1 MIRRKILGGH
11 FGRLR
16 DLSANGQGTLSQSFG
31 LAFAGGGSGIA
42 LRGLTV
48 GGTLTLFNSERMI
61 AMRRA
66 LLASAF
72 AASFAFV
79 SHDASAQ
86 QQQEAAEETP
96 VLQEVV
102 VTGSMIKRANAETA
116 VPITILKADALKD
129 QGITSVE
136 QALDQLTTNNPQINI
151 AQAVGT
157 FSGGG
162 SYADLRGLGI
172 GRTLVLLDGQRMAP
186 NAFSGNA
193 VDISGIPFSAIDSVE
208 VLRTGASSLYGS
220 DAISGVINF
229 ITRHNFQGL
238 TFSGTYDKPQQ
249 QGGSSSQVEGTFG
262 HGDLVADGY
271 NFMASVGYS
280 KQNELQA
287 SARSFSAEGFDPA
300 RGNGA
305 TNNPGTWPGSV
316 IDSNGN
322 YFQPSGPNASG
333 GNGFPT
339 CAGNPELTTYFGN
352 CAYRYSAATD
362 LLPQHSELSALA
374 TLTKSIGANNSLQA
388 QYFWAQSDVVA
399 WSGPMFYEFQMDP
412 ASPYFPG
419 NAQGPSVAGLLPS
432 YGGTSAPNLTGF
444 TGCPNPPPPAKPT
457 CVASPVLAVWTD
469 PNNNRYLGNLNTEQR
484 ALLTFAGKNAG
495 WDYSTSIN
503 YSQNI
508 NDNRNVSGFPNESL
522 LAPNG
527 VLSDLINPF
536 GPQSAAGQALINS
549 SYISGTYLIGE
560 DKRWSVDGHGSHE
573 LGDVISKGNPAT
585 IALGFS
591 AGGERFNSATTP
603 YNTLTQ
609 AATGLGDSSVEGSR
623 TFQALFMELDV
634 PLTST
639 LDLTLAD
646 RQDWYSDFGTTNNP
660 KIQARWQPASF
671 VTFRGTASTGFRAP
685 TLFSLNN
692 PDSLSASTGGSMG
705 QGNPNCAVTPPIA
718 PFTSATCATQGL
730 GLFGGNPHLTPETSE
745 NFDLGVVLTPITD
758 LGITLDYYRILVKNT
773 ISAVPPQAIYSNP
786 SQFAS
791 YFTLNSAG
799 GLTPSIEEAANCIPY
814 TLPTCGYIN
823 VNAANT
829 GRLTTSGIDLSIQY
843 AQHTSIGT
851 FREDLEGTAV
861 TQFLEQQYNG
871 GPELNLVGDFDELP
885 PTYRWQHNLRVDW
898 SSLEGMWSGGVG
910 NRFYS
915 SYIDQ
920 YQIGPNGNMNQIVGS
935 YSVFDGYASVKPIKN
950 LTVLF
955 GIKNLFDKNPP
966 YTNAT
971 QGNFAAG
978 YNSFVVDP
986 TQRSFYVNLK
996 YIVF

>member
-1 MIRRKILGGH
+1 MSHSSR
-11 FGRLR
+11 
-16 DLSANGQGTLSQSFG
+16 
-31 LAFAGGGSGIA
+31 
-42 LRGLTV
+42 V
-48 GGTLTLFNSERMI
+48 SEAIDSLIPRASVTK

-66 LLASAF
+66 LLASAV
-72 AASFAFV
+72 ALSFAFV
-79 SHDASAQ
+79 SHEASAQ
-86 QQQEAAEETP
+86 EQAPAAEAEVP

-162 SYADLRGLGI
+162 SYADLRGLGP
-172 GRTLVLLDGQRMAP
+172 GRTLVLLDGQRLAP

-193 VDISGIPFSAIDSVE
+193 VDLSGIPFSAIDSVE

-229 ITRHNFQGL
+229 ITKRNFQGL

-249 QGGSSSQVEGTFG
+249 QGGSSDQLEGTFG
-262 HGDLVADGY
+262 HGDLASDGY
-271 NFMASVGYS
+271 NFMATVGYS

-300 RGNGA
+300 RGGTS

-362 LLPQHSELSALA
+362 LLPQHSELSAMG
-374 TLTKSIGANNSLQA
+374 TLTKSIGADNSLQL
-388 QYFWAQSDVVA
+388 QYLWAQSDVLA
-399 WSGPMFYEFQMDP
+399 WSGPMFYEFQMNP
-412 ASPYFPG
+412 GSPYFPG

-432 YGGTSAPNLTGF
+432 YGGTTPANLSGTTFVNTAPPTLK
-444 TGCPNPPPPAKPT
+444 NPPPCNPTSGPASAT
-457 CVASPVLAVWTD
+457 CVANASPVLGVWTD
-469 PNNNRYLGNLNTEQR
+469 PNNNRYAGNLNTEQR
-484 ALLTFAGKNAG
+484 AVLTFAGKNAG
-495 WDYSTSIN
+495 WDYTTSIN

-508 NDNRNVSGFPNESL
+508 NDNRNVSGIPNESV

-527 VLSDLINPF
+527 VLSDAINPF
-536 GPQSAAGQALINS
+536 GPESAAGQALINS
-549 SYISGTYLIGE
+549 SYISGTYSMGE
-560 DKRWSVDGHGSHE
+560 DKRWSADGHASHE

-585 IALGFS
+585 IAIGYQV
-591 AGGERFNSATTP
+591 GGEHFDYATTP
-603 YNTLTQ
+603 YNTLVQ
-609 AATGLGDSSVEGSR
+609 AATGLGNSAVEGSR
-623 TFQALFMELDV
+623 TFQAVFMELDL

-646 RQDWYSDFGTTNNP
+646 RQDKYSDFGSTNNP

-692 PDSLSASTGGSMG
+692 PDALAASTGGSMG
-705 QGNPNCAVTPPIA
+705 QGNPNCAVSPPIA

-730 GLFGGNPHLTPETSE
+730 GLFGGNPNLTAETSE
-745 NFDLGVVLTPITD
+745 NFDFGVVLQPLTD

-773 ISAVPPQAIYSNP
+773 ISAVPAQAIYGNP
-786 SQFAS
+786 TLFAS
-791 YFTLNSAG
+791 YYKLNGAG
-799 GLTPSIEEAANCIPY
+799 GLTPSIEEAANCIPSY
-814 TLPTCGYIN
+814 LASTCGYIE

-843 AQHTSIGT
+843 TQHTSIGT

-871 GPELNLVGDFDELP
+871 GPELNLVGWYNELP
-885 PTYRWQHNLRVDW
+885 PAYRWQHNLRVDW
-898 SSLEGMWSGGVG
+898 SSPQGMWSGGVG

-920 YQIGPNGNMNQIVGS
+920 YQIGPNSNMNQIVGS
-935 YSVFDGYASVKPIKN
+935 YSVFDGYVSVKPMKQ

-966 YTNAT
+966 YTNAL
-971 QGNFAAG
+971 QGNFAGG
-978 YNSFVVDP
+978 YNVFVVDP
-986 TQRSFYVNLK
+986 TQRSFYLNAKLDI
-996 YIVF
+996 Y